1 MTLSEFCE
9 QWYGWVHYYIR
20 QRVNDPDDVWDLT
33 QTVFEKVVKGWDS
46 WSFMGYSR
54 KCWLKKI
61 MDNAVV
67 DFWRHNAHTVKTT
80 PFAEEAVA
88 HDDEEEY
95 HRPHS
100 AAEMDLVTPESVLLD
115 YHDRQATLNL
125 LGTLTEKQQLTMFC
139 RFLLHYSLNETGDAV
154 GTTQGGAKALQWRA
168 CEALKVGLTEGD
180 LQWIDVS

>member
-9 QWYGWVHYYIR
+9 QWYGWVYFLVR
-20 QRVNDPDDVWDLT
+20 RRVYDPEDARDLT
-33 QTVFEKVVKGWDS
+33 QIVFEKIIKAWDS
-46 WSFMGYSR
+46 WSYRGYSR
-54 KCWLKKI
+54 RAWVNTI
-61 MDNAVV
+61 ITNALT
-67 DFWRHNAHTVKTT
+67 DFYRHQAHTVKTS
-80 PFAEEAVA
+80 PWAEEAVT
-88 HDDEEEY
+88 HDEVEEY
-95 HRPHS
+95 HRPHYR
-100 AAEMDLVTPESVLLD
+100 AEMDLATPESVLCAR
-115 YHDRQATLNL
+115 HDRQATLDL